1 MHVRTGDTVQV
12 IAGKDKGK
20 IGEVTKVHADS
31 HLLVVKLSI
40 CRTAHCALLVDPE
53 LPYLS

>member
-20 IGEVTKVHADS
+20 VGEVTKVQAKSIILVMKPSMNWTADCMTQR
-31 HLLVVKLSI
+31 HVELS
-40 CRTAHCALLVDPE
+40 
-53 LPYLS
+53 